1 MRKSK
6 KMEEAME
13 EVMEEVKEEVMEE
26 VKEEAMEEV
35 KEEAMEEVK
44 EEAMEEVKEEVKEEA
59 MEEVKGMSFGD
70 VMAALA
76 ALKLSN
82 EEIKAL
88 RNFVKGLKLERGEEG
103 GRKEELVELLS
114 SVGRLNIKE
123 ISGKMG
129 ISAKNVSSLL
139 MYLKKDGVRIC
150 TDCEGR
156 KFIEK

>member
-1 MRKSK
+1 MRKSEK
-6 KMEEAME
+6 KAAGEKMEEVTEKKAAGEMEEVMEKKAAGKMEEAME
-13 EVMEEVKEEVMEE
+13 K
-26 VKEEAMEEV
+26 
-35 KEEAMEEVK
+35 VK
-44 EEAMEEVKEEVKEEA
+44 EEAMEEVKEEV
-59 MEEVKGMSFGD
+59 MGMSFGD

-103 GRKEELVELLS
+103 GRKEELVELLNS
-114 SVGRLNIKE
+114 AGRLSIKE

>member
-13 EVMEEVKEEVMEE
+13 EVMEEVKEEV
-26 VKEEAMEEV
+26 MEEV

>member
-1 MRKSK
+1 MVRGKGK
-6 KMEEAME
+6 KGKNEMEN
-13 EVMEEVKEEVMEE
+13 VMEVKEM
-26 VKEEAMEEV
+26 
-35 KEEAMEEVK
+35 
-44 EEAMEEVKEEVKEEA
+44 
-59 MEEVKGMSFGD
+59 GMSFGD

-76 ALKLSN
+76 TLKLSN

-88 RNFVKGLKLERGEEG
+88 RNFVKSLKLERGEEG
-103 GRKEELVELLS
+103 GRKEELVELLN
-114 SVGRLNIKE
+114 SVGRLSIKE